1 LVANT
6 NDFALTVRPP
16 GRMKKVLPALLDPGH
31 GCVFVNLCAGVLRRL
46 EHVHQF
52 HGMDVS
58 AVGVEEPSLVDL
70 GADRANES
78 LLIPELVIV
87 FIVRAL

>member
-1 LVANT
+1 
-6 NDFALTVRPP
+6 
-16 GRMKKVLPALLDPGH
+16 MKKVLPALLDAGH
-31 GCVFVNLCAGVLRRL
+31 GCVFVNLCAGVLRRRL

-70 GADRANES
+70 GAGRANES